1 LVSQTLLVAPY
12 PRAEIGL
19 LIPIQELYRKIIDI
33 ERSKSISDIDQQLY
47 IKYQLSK
54 EETAFIEENVQAMV

>member
-1 LVSQTLLVAPY
+1 MVAPY